1 MKKKFRVGIDLGGT
15 NTHIGLV
22 DADGRIADRCHVPTA
37 QPLDRFTAGVVEGIR
52 SLLKT
57 AADQEGEITGIGVG
71 APCANANTGCIE
83 GATNLH
89 WGDRVPLARLISDP
103 LGIPVSINNDANAAA
118 AGEHSYGVA
127 RGIDNFIYITLGTG
141 VGSGVFCDG
150 HLLSGS
156 RGFAG
161 ELGHVVIDPEGPM
174 CGCGRRGCLETR
186 ASARGVGFTAQRL
199 MLDTGMPS
207 ELRKVTP
214 ADLDAKRVSEAAE
227 RGDELAL
234 EAYRE
239 VGRALGRACANFA
252 AFSDPDAIV
261 LFGGVA
267 KAAPLFIPAMR
278 EALEEHVLH
287 LYRGRI
293 RILTSSLPDSDA
305 AILGAAAIAPR

>member
-1 MKKKFRVGIDLGGT
+1 
-15 NTHIGLV
+15 
-22 DADGRIADRCHVPTA
+22 
-37 QPLDRFTAGVVEGIR
+37 
-52 SLLKT
+52 
-57 AADQEGEITGIGVG
+57 
-71 APCANANTGCIE
+71 
-83 GATNLH
+83 
-89 WGDRVPLARLISDP
+89 
-103 LGIPVSINNDANAAA
+103 
-118 AGEHSYGVA
+118 
-127 RGIDNFIYITLGTG
+127 
-141 VGSGVFCDG
+141 
-150 HLLSGS
+150 
-156 RGFAG
+156 
-161 ELGHVVIDPEGPM
+161 M